1 MADGRF
7 FLPHPGTAAGP
18 RHLFLEIPPVS
29 DKPQSLANHAKMVPM
44 YHGVTF
50 GLLMINLI
58 WAGIQLFR
66 GFSAGTVVGFL
77 LAVALIFVMFWAR
90 LFALG
95 VQDRVIRLEERLR
108 MAELLPDD
116 LKGRI
121 GHFST
126 EQLIG
131 LRFASDE
138 ELPGLARR
146 VLDEGIADRKTIK
159 QAVKNWRADH
169 QRI

>member
-1 MADGRF
+1 MS
-7 FLPHPGTAAGP
+7 AA
-18 RHLFLEIPPVS
+18 
-29 DKPQSLANHAKMVPM
+29 PQSFDNHAKMVPM
-44 YHGVTF
+44 FHGVTF
-50 GLLMINLI
+50 GLLVINLV
-58 WAGIQLFR
+58 WAGVRVFR
-66 GFSAGTVVGFL
+66 NFSTGTVVALL
-77 LAVALIFVMFWAR
+77 LAVALILVMFWAR

-108 MAELLPDD
+108 MAQLLPDD
-116 LKGRI
+116 LKSRI
-121 GHFST
+121 GDFT
-126 EQLIG
+126 TGQLIA

-146 VLDEGIADRKTIK
+146 VLNEGITDRKTIK

>member
-1 MADGRF
+1 MS
-7 FLPHPGTAAGP
+7 AA
-18 RHLFLEIPPVS
+18 
-29 DKPQSLANHAKMVPM
+29 PQNYANHAKMVPM
-44 YHGVTF
+44 FHGVTF
-50 GLLMINLI
+50 GLLVINLV
-58 WAGIQLFR
+58 WAGVQLFR
-66 GFSAGTVVGFL
+66 GFSTNTVIAFL
-77 LAVALIFVMFWAR
+77 LAVAIIFVMFWAR

-108 MAELLPDD
+108 MADVLPDD
-116 LKGRI
+116 LKPRVGD
-121 GHFST
+121 FTT
-126 EQLIG
+126 EQLVG

>member
-1 MADGRF
+1 MSR
-7 FLPHPGTAAGP
+7 
-18 RHLFLEIPPVS
+18 E
-29 DKPQSLANHAKMVPM
+29 PQSYANHAKLVPL
-44 YHGVTF
+44 YHGLTF
-50 GLLMINLI
+50 GLLVVNFG
-58 WAGIQLFR
+58 WAAWQLFR
-66 GFSAGTVVGFL
+66 GPSGASAVAFL
-77 LAVALIFVMFWAR
+77 LAVALIFLFFYAR

-95 VQDRVIRLEERLR
+95 VQDRVIRLEERMR
-108 MAELLPDD
+108 MERLFDGAM
-116 LKGRI
+116 KARI
-121 GHFST
+121 GEFST
-126 EQLIG
+126 EQLVG